1 MHFTGTAGDYG
12 TLVQPLTAA
21 LFTVTR
27 PDPVII
33 SIIIIIVIIYIFIII
48 LSLLL
53 LYPYNPLHWHNQ
65 FDVMYY
71 Y

>member
-33 SIIIIIVIIYIFIII
+33 SIIIIYIFIII

-53 LYPYNPLHWHNQ
+53 LYPYNPLH
-65 FDVMYY
+65 
-71 Y
+71 

>member
-21 LFTVTR
+21 LFTVSR
-27 PDPVII
+27 PDHVIV
-33 SIIIIIVIIYIFIII
+33 SIIIIIYIFIII

-53 LYPYNPLHWHNQ
+53 LYPYNPLH
-65 FDVMYY
+65 
-71 Y
+71 